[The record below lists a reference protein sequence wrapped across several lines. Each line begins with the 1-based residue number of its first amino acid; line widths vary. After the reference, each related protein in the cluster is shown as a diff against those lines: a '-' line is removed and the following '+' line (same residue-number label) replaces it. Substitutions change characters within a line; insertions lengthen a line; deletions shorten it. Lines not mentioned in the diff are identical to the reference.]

1 VRPVKKSKPASGP
14 AKPPTKA
21 AGTLSRQVILDTAAR
36 LFRQEGYAAT
46 SLRAIAQACDMK
58 AGSLYYHFESKDQ
71 IVGEV
76 LDIGVQR
83 VFDAVR
89 NAVEALPP
97 NADLTATLQCAIEA
111 HLGALLHAHDFT
123 SANIRIFGQ
132 VPVDVRASHKSLRRR
147 YEQYWKDVL
156 IALQR
161 KGAIRDGIDPQRT
174 VFFLFGAM
182 NWTTEWYDARKSG
195 LAALAG
201 ELADIVANGLRSNS
215 ASRATRSTSRQ
226 AKS

>member
-1 VRPVKKSKPASGP
+1 MDGLAKSQ
-14 AKPPTKA
+14 TKS
-21 AGTLSRQVILDTAAR
+21 AGEISRQVILDTAAR

-58 AGSLYYHFESKDQ
+58 AGSLYYHFESKDK
-71 IVGEV
+71 IVSEV

-83 VFDAVR
+83 VFDAVKD
-89 NAVEALPP
+89 AVAALPP
-97 NADLTATLQCAIEA
+97 DADLRTTLECAIAA

-132 VPVDVRASHKSLRRR
+132 VPVAVRAPHKSLRRR
-147 YEQYWKDVL
+147 YEQYWKNLL

-161 KGAIRDGIDPQRT
+161 RGAIRSGIDLQRT

-182 NWTTEWYDARKSG
+182 NWTTEWYDEKKST
-195 LAALAG
+195 LTALAG
-201 ELADIVANGLRSNS
+201 ELADIVANGLQSKS
-215 ASRATRSTSRQ
+215 AVRATRSTSKQGR
-226 AKS
+226 S